1 MVSTARVHLKAQ
13 LISCDPRLM
22 PGLLTIEVVTLGFPI
37 YAFFKSKKAAREINN
52 VLAEFDQKRLKSFD
66 EGTTLGGSDNSTKI
80 SKGSTKGSKKGK
92 MYPMESLDACLAG
105 NHDGLQVYASCME
118 LNGENIIFLT
128 KVIAFTQSC
137 QKTFSETCKSTSE
150 FRHARTAMFRL
161 GLSIFVSL
169 VHSGTASYPINIESN
184 IYASLLSIFGPATAL
199 VASAKHLSRSPS
211 IASSSKIT
219 PWDDPSTSDIH
230 DDTTTTNTNNNT
242 NNNSDSY
249 FSHSNT
255 FPMRALSSRKSTG
268 NESSEHIVNVAL
280 NEIASAGA
288 GIHSDEGRRDPL
300 EGVKVPG
307 EFDERVFD
315 AAFKS
320 VRFMV
325 WTETWQRYMFWK
337 RSSGSEIGD

>member
-1 MVSTARVHLKAQ
+1 
-13 LISCDPRLM
+13 M

-37 YAFFKSKKAAREINN
+37 YAFFKSKKAAREVNN
-52 VLAEFDQKRLKSFD
+52 ALAEFDQKHFQSFD
-66 EGTTLGGSDNSTKI
+66 EGTTLGGSDNSLKI
-80 SKGSTKGSKKGK
+80 SKGSTKGSKRGK
-92 MYPMESLDACLAG
+92 MYPMESLDACLTG

-137 QKTFSETCKSTSE
+137 QKAFYETCKSTSE
-150 FRHARTAMFRL
+150 FRRARTAMFRL

-169 VHSGTASYPINIESN
+169 VHSGTASYPINIESH

-199 VASAKHLSRSPS
+199 VASAKHASRSPS
-211 IASSSKIT
+211 IASSSSKIT
-219 PWDDPSTSDIH
+219 PWDDDPSTSDIN
-230 DDTTTTNTNNNT
+230 DNDTTTTNNNHNNHNNN
-242 NNNSDSY
+242 DDGY
-249 FSHSNT
+249 FAHKNT
-255 FPMRALSSRKSTG
+255 YPMRAMSRRKSSG
-268 NESSEHIVNVAL
+268 NESSERIIPIVL
-280 NEIASAGA
+280 DHETDIGAGA
-288 GIHSDEGRRDPL
+288 GDDGDGRRDPL

-325 WTETWQRYMFWK
+325 WTETWQRYMSWK
-337 RSSGSEIGD
+337 RSSGEICD